1 MDFSTDNGPVE
12 NGESPNPLDMN
23 GNDVTLVNTSVEVFT
38 NISLDVGIKEAV
50 VSATLMNAVKDNGDG
65 LSITLIEN
73 IAGDKTS
80 VSDLAGAMNLQSDAP
95 STSVTYLDQNGN
107 TIADITTC
115 VGISSSYSE
124 DTKGPIGLIYGAV
137 NEVVVYDQKSGNGYG
152 CGVVLHSIGRNT
164 DSAVQCVKKAFK
176 ETGAKTKGTVTQTK
190 VQPELEKRAKIHSE
204 VASVNRQ
211 YPSGPYQQGSVGSE
225 QKTRGD
231 LS

>member
-23 GNDVTLVNTSVEVFT
+23 GNDVTLVNTSVEVFA
-38 NISLDVGIKEAV
+38 NISSDARINEANA
-50 VSATLMNAVKDNGDG
+50 SGTLMNAVKDNGDG

-80 VSDLAGAMNLQSDAP
+80 VSDLAGAMNSQSDAP

-107 TIADITTC
+107 TIADITTG

-124 DTKGPIGLIYGAV
+124 DTKGSIGLIYGAV

-152 CGVVLHSIGRNT
+152 CGVVWFCTLSDGTQIAPCNALKKHLKKLAQKQRALSPKQKFSQNWKKEPKSIAKLH
-164 DSAVQCVKKAFK
+164 Q
-176 ETGAKTKGTVTQTK
+176 
-190 VQPELEKRAKIHSE
+190 
-204 VASVNRQ
+204 
-211 YPSGPYQQGSVGSE
+211 
-225 QKTRGD
+225 
-231 LS
+231 

>member
-1 MDFSTDNGPVE
+1 MTDNGPVE

-23 GNDVTLVNTSVEVFT
+23 GNDLTLANTSVEVFA
-38 NISLDVGIKEAV
+38 NISSDVRIKEAD
-50 VSATLMNAVKDNGDG
+50 VSGTLMNAVKDNGDR
-65 LSITLIEN
+65 LSIILIEN

-95 STSVTYLDQNGN
+95 SASVTYLDQNGN
-107 TIADITTC
+107 VTVDITTG

-124 DTKGPIGLIYGAV
+124 DTKGSIGLIYGAV

-152 CGVVLHSIGRNT
+152 VVWFCTLSDGTQIAPCNALKTHL
-164 DSAVQCVKKAFK
+164 KKLAQK
-176 ETGAKTKGTVTQTK
+176 Q
-190 VQPELEKRAKIHSE
+190 RALSRKQKFSQ
-204 VASVNRQ
+204 NWKK
-211 YPSGPYQQGSVGSE
+211 E

>member
-1 MDFSTDNGPVE
+1 MSDNGPEE
-12 NGESPNPLDMN
+12 NAESRNPLDMN
-23 GNDVTLVNTSVEVFT
+23 GNDLTLANTSVEVFT
-38 NISLDVGIKEAV
+38 NISLDVGIKETV
-50 VSATLMNAVKDNGDG
+50 VSGTLMNAVKDNGDG

-107 TIADITTC
+107 TIADITTG

-124 DTKGPIGLIYGAV
+124 DTKGSIGLIYGAV

-176 ETGAKTKGTVTQTK
+176 EAGAKTKALSRKQK
-190 VQPELEKRAKIHSE
+190 FSQNWKK
-204 VASVNRQ
+204 
-211 YPSGPYQQGSVGSE
+211 E
-225 QKTRGD
+225 QKSIAKLHQRIGNIR
-231 LS
+231 